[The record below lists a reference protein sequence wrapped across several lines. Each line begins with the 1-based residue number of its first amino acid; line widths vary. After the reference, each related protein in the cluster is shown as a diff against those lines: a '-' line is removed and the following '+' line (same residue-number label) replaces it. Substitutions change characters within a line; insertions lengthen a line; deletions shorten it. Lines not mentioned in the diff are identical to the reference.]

1 MFLRLI
7 HVLAWISTLFSLSP
21 SFFFFFFL
29 ATLVAYG
36 SSQAR
41 DPFPA
46 EVVTYAAAAAM
57 PDP

>member
-1 MFLRLI
+1 MDQYF
-7 HVLAWISTLFSLSP
+7 VLSL

-29 ATLVAYG
+29 ATPVAYG
-36 SSQAR
+36 ISQAR